1 MIGSGVLRPMPRR
14 RVRLAIADAF
24 VQLPR
29 PRRGVFRP
37 GIILP
42 ILRLFTWMAGAL
54 GFFFGNTLDIV
65 MRRDSLQ
72 RRAVRL
78 RRVFEDI
85 GGSFAKLGQ
94 QLSLRADILPY
105 AYCVELSQLLDNARP
120 FPTAEA
126 IAIIERNLGRRLKD
140 VFAVF
145 DPVPIGAASLACVW
159 QATLKSGERVAVK
172 VRRPDIGRIIAADL
186 RAFGWLLKLGTML
199 TLIRPGRTEHLQRDL
214 GMILFDE
221 LNFRAEARYTDL
233 FRRRSQKRGE
243 VTAPR
248 IYFKYCTDEVI
259 VSELVSG
266 VWMWELMAAVDN
278 DDQEFLLKV
287 RASGIE
293 PKSLA
298 RKLFL
303 IMQREAMDE
312 PFHHADP
319 HPANLIV
326 LPNNVIC
333 FIDFGAIGSFS
344 TQTRK
349 AWREVWYHF
358 MNGDVSRLTNAAMH
372 FFGQLPPMDG
382 HRLTRLMQEGFAD
395 FLYAVISR
403 DAEWW
408 ERSSAQLWLRF
419 IVVAQ
424 QFDIQVSRETLQLF
438 RATLLYDTI
447 ITRLDRNIDYAREFS
462 TYVKNAAQDSRERAR
477 QNRGSRV
484 MGLTDMDYLGLEQ
497 IADSAG
503 QFLYK
508 LQSGMENPFV
518 KFRNMV
524 GKVAYTGTLLLRL
537 AFLTLAA
544 AGIAVLADTASTAWY
559 GRGIDWSA
567 VVSRWWAQLTMIVVA
582 MVVIRR
588 IVIRLSLPDHRVD
601 PDR

>member
-14 RVRLAIADAF
+14 RVRHAIADAF

-29 PRRGVFRP
+29 PRRGAFKP
-37 GIILP
+37 GIVLP

-54 GFFFGNTLDIV
+54 RFLLGNTLDIV

-105 AYCVELSQLLDNARP
+105 AYCVELSQMLDNARP
-120 FPTAEA
+120 FPTSEA
-126 IAIIERNLGRRLKD
+126 IAIIKRNLGRRLED

-145 DPVPIGAASLACVW
+145 DPVPIGSASLACVW

-172 VRRPDIGRIIAADL
+172 VRRPGIGRIIAADL
-186 RAFGWLLKLGTML
+186 RAFGWLLNVGTTL

-248 IYFKYCTDEVI
+248 IYFQYCAEEVI

-266 VWMWELMAAVDN
+266 VWMWELMAAVDS
-278 DDQEFLLKV
+278 DDQEFLRKV

-333 FIDFGAIGSFS
+333 FIDFGAIGRFS

-349 AWREVWYHF
+349 AWRELWYHF
-358 MNGDVSRLTNAAMH
+358 MIGDVSRLTNAAMH
-372 FFGQLPPMDG
+372 FFGQLPPMDVN
-382 HRLTRLMQEGFAD
+382 RLTRLLQEGFAD

-419 IVVAQ
+419 IEVAQ

-462 TYVKNAAQDSRERAR
+462 AYVRNAAQDSRERAR
-477 QNRGSRV
+477 QNRGRRV

-497 IADSAG
+497 VADSAG
-503 QFLYK
+503 QLLYK
-508 LQSGMENPFV
+508 LERGIQNPLV
-518 KFRNMV
+518 KFRNMA

-537 AFLTLAA
+537 AYLTVAA
-544 AGIAVLADTASTAWY
+544 AGIAVLADKTSTAWY

-567 VVSRWWAQLTMIVVA
+567 VVSRWWVQLTMIVIA
-582 MVVIRR
+582 MVLIRR
-588 IVIRLSLPDHRVD
+588 IVIRLSVPDHRVD